1 MDMAH
6 FGVYSCSI
14 NNAIGETIMAIDL
27 DNKWMA
33 VALEEAAAARSA
45 NELPIGGVLVADG
58 KLIAR
63 TQTSVHRRGSMAA
76 HGELICLLE
85 LKENIFT
92 LDRPIVLYTT
102 LEPCAMCLGAAAQCG
117 LDEVVYGMRCLPD
130 GASAVE
136 YSMRQADSRV
146 PALRGGVMERECVR
160 EFSKWAHGESHPA
173 FNYVKEILDF
183 YS

>member
-1 MDMAH
+1 MT
-6 FGVYSCSI
+6 V
-14 NNAIGETIMAIDL
+14 DL

-33 VALEEAAAARSA
+33 VAIKEAVAARGA
-45 NELPIGGVLVADG
+45 NELPIGAVLVAG
-58 KLIAR
+58 GSLIAR
-63 TQTSVHRRGSMAA
+63 TQTSVQRHGSMVA

-85 LKENIFT
+85 LQENIFT
-92 LDRPIVLYTT
+92 LTRPIILYTT
-102 LEPCAMCLGAAAQCG
+102 LEPCAMCLGAAAQCE

-136 YSMRQADSRV
+136 HSMRQADPRV
-146 PALRGGVMERECVR
+146 PALRGGVMERECVI
-160 EFSKWAHGESHPA
+160 EFSKWDQGESHPA